1 MDDISANVQEVIKLA
16 KAIEDISF
24 QTNILSINASVEASR
39 AGEAGK
45 GFAVV
50 AQEVKELASRSA
62 EAAQS
67 ASVIVNGTKTIIQTG
82 VKLTADTAGSL
93 EEISGVSCQISEI
106 SDRLVTAVKG
116 QQTAL
121 AIMEER
127 IQEISSIADRN
138 LQNAGGTEESS
149 SLLAKEA
156 EALRCQVERFVL
168 KKGV

>member
-1 MDDISANVQEVIKLA
+1 M
-16 KAIEDISF
+16 
-24 QTNILSINASVEASR
+24 
-39 AGEAGK
+39 
-45 GFAVV
+45 
-50 AQEVKELASRSA
+50 
-62 EAAQS
+62 
-67 ASVIVNGTKTIIQTG
+67 
-82 VKLTADTAGSL
+82 
-93 EEISGVSCQISEI
+93 
-106 SDRLVTAVKG
+106 TAVKG